1 VLAWPLNHSPR
12 GGSRGPYHRRRTI
25 TTPDLRG
32 LALSL
37 RVLSQRYVVPF
48 TCVPRRGCLWCL
60 QTYRPPTPPIPSV
73 RRPMSFAVPSQLES
87 QPSLTRP
94 YRMVSFFPSA
104 PAVFVLWPIMHLSS
118 FRYIPTPR
126 LLSCR
131 IRIRRFVTAR
141 HHPSVCPKAPVYPR
155 DCPT

>member
-1 VLAWPLNHSPR
+1 VLAWQLNDTLR
-12 GGSRGPYHRRRTI
+12 GGSRGLYHRRRTI

-32 LALSL
+32 LALSS
-37 RVLSQRYVVPF
+37 RVHRRYVAPF
-48 TCVPRRGCLWCL
+48 TSVPGRGCPRCS

-94 YRMVSFFPSA
+94 YRMVSFFLLP
-104 PAVFVLWPIMHLSS
+104 PAVCRRWPIMHSSS
-118 FRYIPTPR
+118 FRFTPTPR

-131 IRIRRFVTAR
+131 IRIRRFVTPR
-141 HHPSVCPKAPVYPR
+141 HHPSVCPKAPVDHP
-155 DCPT
+155 P